1 VRRRNAAP
9 VDRHSTS
16 RTRLAAVTLL
26 VLLSVAVLPV
36 AVSGFGNGAPVATTV
51 HTASAV
57 WNRPVPAD
65 PRTSAQHEVAEAKL
79 AAERAAQQAR
89 IAAAAKAAAAKAAA
103 AKRAAIAQAARAKA
117 LAAARKRQQAAT
129 TGAVKGSTPGSG
141 SFRGRN
147 RMWYPALGI
156 SYSVSWFPCSRSRAP
171 DNYVYRWGC
180 AGSNNVYLM
189 GHAWGKFSPLYRAYY
204 SGRLSRGQLL
214 VYADNSG
221 RVHRY
226 RLSWWRTY
234 PPLTSASWAWA
245 SLSRSSATLQTCVG
259 PNSSLRLFVRFVE
272 V

>member
-1 VRRRNAAP
+1 

-16 RTRLAAVTLL
+16 RHARLAAVTLL
-26 VLLSVAVLPV
+26 MLVMTPVLPV
-36 AVSGFGNGAPVATTV
+36 AVSGFGTGAPAETTV
-51 HTASAV
+51 PAAPVV
-57 WNRPVPAD
+57 WNRPVPAG
-65 PRTSAQHEVAEAKL
+65 PRTSARYEIAAAKI
-79 AAERAAQQAR
+79 AAERAAQQQRLA
-89 IAAAAKAAAAKAAA
+89 AAAAKAAA
-103 AKRAAIAQAARAKA
+103 AKRAAAVAKAKAQAAAEQRGSV
-117 LAAARKRQQAAT
+117 AAATARKAS
-129 TGAVKGSTPGSG
+129 TGVSG
-141 SFRGRN
+141 SYRGRN

-189 GHAWGKFSPLYRAYY
+189 GHSWGKFSPLYRAYY

>member
-1 VRRRNAAP
+1 MRRRNAAP

-26 VLLSVAVLPV
+26 VLLMTPVLPV
-36 AVSGFGNGAPVATTV
+36 AVSGFGNGARVD
-51 HTASAV
+51 TAVRTAPAV

-65 PRTSAQHEVAEAKL
+65 PRTSARYEIAAAKI
-79 AAERAAQQAR
+79 AAERAAHQQRLA
-89 IAAAAKAAAAKAAA
+89 AAAAKAAAAKQAAMAKA
-103 AKRAAIAQAARAKA
+103 AKAKA
-117 LAAARKRQQAAT
+117 LAAARQRQQAAARA
-129 TGAVKGSTPGSG
+129 GAVKGSTPGG
-141 SFRGRN
+141 AGYRGRN